1 MQKQKIAP
9 ELVLRDNVIQYLQDN
24 AQCAVYKD
32 LPQSDENVP
41 YPFISIGTV
50 HSTNNLT
57 NNYILENIYIV
68 INTWTKSDDD
78 ETTYNLLNIAQKVGQ
93 QRFIDSGYYL
103 VGNPQYTDKQVITD
117 DSTNTVLNH
126 GIVSVQFK
134 LI

>member
-103 VGNPQYTDKQVITD
+103 VGNPQYIDKQVITD
-117 DSTNTVLNH
+117 DSTDTVLNH
-126 GIVSVQFK
+126 GIVSLQFK

>member
-32 LPQSDENVP
+32 LPQADENVP

-93 QRFIDSGYYL
+93 QRFIDSGYYF

-117 DSTNTVLNH
+117 DSTDTLLSH
-126 GIVSVQFK
+126 GIVSLQFK

>member
-32 LPQSDENVP
+32 LPPSDENVP

-78 ETTYNLLNIAQKVGQ
+78 NTTYNLLNIAQKVGQ

-117 DSTNTVLNH
+117 DSTDTVLNH
-126 GIVSVQFK
+126 GIVSLQFK